1 MNINFEDSKG
11 NLFDCYE
18 SNKEMNKMKHKY
30 SYQIHCFYI
39 ELCLMII
46 VLQLQNFQLE
56 ENNFSKQLNPNNL
69 YNKYKIID
77 RI

>member
-1 MNINFEDSKG
+1 
-11 NLFDCYE
+11 
-18 SNKEMNKMKHKY
+18 MKHKS

-46 VLQLQNFQLE
+46 VLQLQNFQLK